1 MMGGDLQKLWQEV
14 HRGRLHCLDSWR
26 VTNAEAE
33 ATAAEAETISISSRP
48 SLTYVPSGAGATG
61 TAQLKRFIS
70 LFPSEQHPFHADQI
84 RRYSNQH
91 HVVSCTAAAETRT
104 VVEELVVSLL
114 HQQRW
119 DYLMPG
125 VEATQTTFAVPFV
138 SFRPASALH
147 EPWYL

>member
-1 MMGGDLQKLWQEV
+1 MPEMAGGDLQRLWQEV

-26 VTNAEAE
+26 VVAA
-33 ATAAEAETISISSRP
+33 AAAEDDGAVQAGGRP

-61 TAQLKRFIS
+61 AAQLQRFID
-70 LFPSEQHPFHADQI
+70 LFPAEQHPLHADQI

-91 HVVSCTAAAETRT
+91 HVVSCTVAEGART
-104 VVEELVVSLL
+104 VVEEMVVSLL

-125 VEATQTTFAVPFV
+125 VEATQATFAVPFV
-138 SFRPASALH
+138 SLLQ
-147 EPWYL
+147 PWPTLCL